1 MCPHFNSEGWDKFGG
16 PFDFYFTLLFSV
28 QVFPRGN
35 ESRWKARTKPSSSL
49 GPQIDPGIE
58 KALRKCLLNKY
69 MNERMSANRTFPFF
83 SVTKALL
90 VRYIHWLSL

>member
-1 MCPHFNSEGWDKFGG
+1 MEGKDE
-16 PFDFYFTLLFSV
+16 T
-28 QVFPRGN
+28 R
-35 ESRWKARTKPSSSL
+35 SSL